1 MSVVK
6 EMSITSRK
14 PNFTAYKWNNSINY
28 LNILENILIELFG
41 KNTFKGIYNNSK
53 KYKKGDYFWLGEH
66 CCFVNPEK
74 NENYESV
81 VAPSFKNVFLFDGA
95 RYGVDNKRAFY
106 INNEKISVDFDLI
119 YKDIETNDVILTNGT
134 KIIIYDTYK
143 KEQKDFTTLESRV
156 LQIVADRFFIYY
168 IKENDSKIYRM
179 KRFDNTNIKEVF
191 FDVSSVK
198 QLAIT
203 GNNLFVL
210 QDNGSLIIID
220 TISKKK
226 LKEESFSKYISD
238 TNKVCFCTTP
248 HSLYLFDGA
257 NSIKTF
263 YIDENFS
270 IEEDDTLKLPATN
283 INTKSLQSSE
293 NKIIVNDGEKINIF
307 YDCRKSVKYIDLKTL
322 KHDAALLINDSV
334 LDKIEYRNG
343 IYEGSQFKLKNETFK
358 IEENKGLNPFAKMT
372 YISENSFVNSTIL
385 LKCSEVSNL
394 TFEVQT
400 DNKKQ
405 YSFSVLESNP
415 YIFID
420 ITEEQITIITK
431 NDEKVIKDYTFNT
444 NSQYSFTFIGN
455 AIVDELIFF
464 KKILS
469 DTEKKIVQNN
479 FLFSSFIPSTSK
491 KYPFAKVKTDKDGII
506 PIQLSN
512 DSLLKDTKGYFV
524 NVISDYS
531 GLKTDNNHLA
541 FSVDGAKKMYSS
553 LKSDLDTLHNKCS
566 PNGHKHMWT
575 DLLSPPKATT
585 GQYGITQLITSL
597 KSESEN
603 YAATAKTAKLLN
615 EKINA
620 LEKVIVGND
629 TNSGSRF
636 TDLIKKLEQ
645 EAQNRKELET
655 SLDARIKN
663 AISDANRDKK
673 DFLNVHKGGK
683 IIKDTSITNIFF
695 GKNKIEVEKDKAESF
710 IMNFDKLN
718 KNYYFEAV
726 GGIGNSF
733 LNFSI
738 GNAAVDQGAS
748 FQFGYTNV
756 SGFVPTVTFSNAGD
770 ISNRHIISKGNVNV
784 GGNISLKGDLWVTSD
799 RNLKTEITPINNA
812 KEKMQKLTGYSF
824 YKKGFSK
831 KTSGVIAQE
840 LKEVFPETV
849 QLRKDKFLE
858 VDYNGI
864 HALHIE
870 CFKKV
875 FEELEEIREDI
886 RKIKGD
892 K

>member
-6 EMSITSRK
+6 EMSITSKK
-14 PNFTAYKWNNSINY
+14 PNFTAYKWNSSVNY

-66 CCFVNPEK
+66 CCFVCPE
-74 NENYESV
+74 NENYENM
-81 VAPSFKNVFLFDGA
+81 VASGFKNVFLYDGV
-95 RYGVDNKRAFY
+95 RYGVNNQRAFY
-106 INNEKISVDFDLI
+106 ANDEKISVDFDLI
-119 YKDIETNDVILTNGT
+119 YKDVETNDVILTNGS

-143 KEQKDFTTLESRV
+143 KEQKIFTNLESRV

-168 IKENDSKIYRM
+168 IRENDSHIYRM
-179 KRFDNTNIKEVF
+179 KRFDNTNIKEPF
-191 FDVSSVK
+191 FDISSVK
-198 QLAIT
+198 QLSIT
-203 GNNLFVL
+203 GNSLFIL
-210 QDNGSLIIID
+210 QNNGNLIIVD
-220 TISKKK
+220 TVSKKK
-226 LKEESFSKYISD
+226 IKEESLTKYIS
-238 TNKVCFCTTP
+238 NVSKICFCTSP
-248 HSLYLFDGA
+248 NSFYLFDGA

-263 YIDENFS
+263 FYDENFS
-270 IEEDDTLKLPATN
+270 IEEDDILKSPATN
-283 INTKSLQSSE
+283 INTKSLQRSE
-293 NKIIVNDGEKINIF
+293 DKIIINDGEKIDVF

-322 KHDAALLINDSV
+322 KHDAALLVNDNV
-334 LDKIEYRNG
+334 LDKIEYKNG
-343 IYEGSQFKLKNETFK
+343 IFEGSHFKLKNETFK
-358 IEENKGLNPFAKMT
+358 IDENKGLNPFAKMT
-372 YISENSFVNSTIL
+372 YLSENSFTNSTIM
-385 LKCSEVSNL
+385 LKCSEFSNL
-394 TFEVQT
+394 TFEVQNS
-400 DNKKQ
+400 DKKQ
-405 YSFSVLESNP
+405 YVFSISEPTSF
-415 YIFID
+415 IFLD
-420 ITEEQITIITK
+420 IADEQITVISKYEEKIVK
-431 NDEKVIKDYTFNT
+431 NYNFNT
-444 NSQYSFTFIGN
+444 ASYSFSFIGN
-455 AIVDELIFF
+455 AIIDELIFF
-464 KKILS
+464 KKILT
-469 DTEKKIVQNN
+469 DTEKKIAQNN
-479 FLFSSFIPSTSK
+479 FLFSSFIPSTNK
-491 KYPFAKVKTDKDGII
+491 KYPFAKVKTDKDGVI

-512 DSLLKDTKGYFV
+512 NSLIRDTNGYLV

-531 GLKTDNNHLA
+531 NLKTDNDHLA

-553 LKSDLDTLHNKCS
+553 LKKDLDTLHSKCS
-566 PNGHKHMWT
+566 PNGHKHKWS

-603 YAATAKTAKLLN
+603 HAITAKTAKLLN
-615 EKINA
+615 EKIDT
-620 LEKVIVGND
+620 LEKVITGND
-629 TNSGSRF
+629 TNSGNRF
-636 TDLIKKLEQ
+636 TDLIKKLEL
-645 EAQNRKELET
+645 EAQNRKNLES
-655 SLDARIKN
+655 SLDSRIKN
-663 AISDANRDKK
+663 AIADANRDKK
-673 DFLNVHKGGK
+673 DFLNIHKGGTVEK
-683 IIKDTSITNIFF
+683 ATSITNISFS
-695 GKNKIEVEKDKAESF
+695 KNKIEVSKNNTESF
-710 IMNFDKLN
+710 VMNFDKLN

-738 GNAAVDQGAS
+738 GNAALDQGAS

-756 SGFVPTVTFSNAGD
+756 SGFTPTITFSNAGD
-770 ISNRHIISKGNVNV
+770 ISNRHTITKGNINV

-799 RNLKTEITPINNA
+799 RNLKTEITPINHA

-840 LKEVFPETV
+840 LKEVFPEAV